1 MIWKYL
7 RVTCAQRRETRMDSR
22 LNSKLYIAD
31 IQTIIKTL
39 DIRSLNGK
47 SIMISGATGM
57 IGTFLIDLIMYHN
70 ANENGNIRI
79 IALGRN
85 KEKGKARF
93 SEYLDSSLFSF
104 IECDIT
110 KPIVADIESDYIIH
124 AASTTHPLAYST
136 EPIGTITSNV
146 LGTINL
152 LEYGIKHN
160 LKRFV
165 YVSSVEVYGENQGDT
180 DRFDESYCGY
190 INCNTLRAGYSESKR
205 LCEALCQAYRK
216 EKNTEI
222 VIPRLARSFG
232 PTMQMSDSKAI
243 AQFIKKG
250 LAKEDIVLKSK
261 GDQLYTYTYTPDAVS
276 GILACLLNGLDGE
289 AYNIASEENEITLKN
304 LAEMIATNCGVRV
317 VYDIP
322 DEIEKAG
329 YSTAT
334 KATMTS
340 DKIRTTM
347 KWKTKFSINNGIT
360 RTLNVLKLAKI
371 SV

>member
-1 MIWKYL
+1 
-7 RVTCAQRRETRMDSR
+7 MDSR
-22 LNSKLYIAD
+22 LNSKLYIED

-70 ANENGNIRI
+70 TNENGNIRI
-79 IALGRN
+79 ITLGRN

-93 SEYLDSSLFSF
+93 SEYFDSSLFSF

-110 KPIVADIESDYIIH
+110 KLITADIESDYIIH

-152 LEYGIKHN
+152 LEYGINHN

-165 YVSSVEVYGENQGDT
+165 YISSVEVYGENQGDT

-190 INCNTLRAGYSESKR
+190 INCNTLRAGYPESKR

-216 EKNTEI
+216 QKNIEI

-261 GDQLYTYTYTPDAVS
+261 GNQLYTYTYTPDAAS
-276 GILACLLNGLDGE
+276 GILACLINGKDGE
-289 AYNIASEENEITLKN
+289 AYNIASEANETTLRD
-304 LAEMIATNCGVRV
+304 LAEMIATKCNVKV

-322 DEIEKAG
+322 DETEKAG

-340 DKIRTTM
+340 RKAQEDMNWNAI
-347 KWKTKFSINNGIT
+347 FSINKGISKT
-360 RTLNVLKLAKI
+360 IEIIHAL
-371 SV
+371 

>member
-1 MIWKYL
+1 MIWKYS
-7 RVTCAQRRETRMDSR
+7 RDTCVRRKETRMNSR
-22 LNSKLYIAD
+22 LNSKLYIED

-85 KEKGKARF
+85 REKGKARF
-93 SEYLDSSLFSF
+93 SEYFDSSLFSF

-110 KPIVADIESDYIIH
+110 KPITTDIESDYIIH

-190 INCNTLRAGYSESKR
+190 INCNTLRAGYPESKR

-216 EKNTEI
+216 EKNVEI

-261 GDQLYTYTYTPDAVS
+261 GNQLYTYTYTPDAVS

-304 LAEMIATNCGVRV
+304 LAEMIATNCSVKV
-317 VYDIP
+317 IYDIP

-360 RTLNVLKLAKI
+360 RTLNVLKQA
-371 SV
+371 

>member
-1 MIWKYL
+1 
-7 RVTCAQRRETRMDSR
+7 MDSR
-22 LNSKLYIAD
+22 LNSKLYIED
-31 IQTIIKTL
+31 IQTIIKNL
-39 DIRSLNGK
+39 DIRLLNGK

-85 KEKGKARF
+85 REKGKARF
-93 SEYLDSSLFSF
+93 SEYFDSSLFSF
-104 IECDIT
+104 IDCDIT
-110 KPIVADIESDYIIH
+110 KPITADIESDYIIH

-190 INCNTLRAGYSESKR
+190 INCNTLRAGYPESKR

-216 EKNTEI
+216 EKNIEI

-289 AYNIASEENEITLKN
+289 AYNIASKENEITLKN
-304 LAEMIATNCGVRV
+304 LAEMIATNCGVKV

-322 DEIEKAG
+322 DEAEKAG

-334 KATMTS
+334 KATMKS
-340 DKIRTTM
+340 DKAKREM
-347 KWKTKFSINNGIT
+347 NWQTKFSIAKGIN
-360 RTLNVLKLAKI
+360 RTIEIIHSL
-371 SV
+371 

>member
-1 MIWKYL
+1 
-7 RVTCAQRRETRMDSR
+7 MDSR
-22 LNSKLYIAD
+22 LHNQLYSED
-31 IQTIIKTL
+31 IKAIMKTL
-39 DIRSLNGK
+39 DIAPLYGK

-57 IGTFLIDLIMYHN
+57 IGTFLIDLIMYC
-70 ANENGNIRI
+70 NEETNSNIRI

-85 KEKGKARF
+85 KEKGKLRF
-93 SEYLDSSLFSF
+93 AEYFNSPFFSF

-110 KPIVADIESDYIIH
+110 KPIAANLETDYIIH

-152 LEYGIKHN
+152 LEYGINHN

-165 YVSSVEVYGENQGDT
+165 YISSVEVYGENQGDT

-190 INCNTLRAGYSESKR
+190 INCNTLRAGYPESKR

-216 EKNTEI
+216 QKNIEI

-261 GDQLYTYTYTPDAVS
+261 GNQLYTYTYTPDAAS
-276 GILACLLNGLDGE
+276 GILACLINGKDGE
-289 AYNIASEENEITLKN
+289 AYNIASEANETTLRD
-304 LAEMIATNCGVRV
+304 LAEMIATKCNVKV

-322 DEIEKAG
+322 DETEKAG

-340 DKIRTTM
+340 RKAQEDMNWNAI
-347 KWKTKFSINNGIT
+347 FSINKGISKT
-360 RTLNVLKLAKI
+360 IEIIHAL
-371 SV
+371 